1 MAIVG
6 VAVVIYLSYLFSRY
20 ISIGAAKFNAA
31 KYMNIVDRLAVG
43 QDRMLLIIELGEKYY
58 LTSVTSQNIQI
69 LKELDKEELKE
80 IKPVKNTLNQD
91 GNFKST
97 FQSLLASKNREKI

>member
-1 MAIVG
+1 M
-6 VAVVIYLSYLFSRY
+6 IYLSYLFSKY
-20 ISIGAAKFNAA
+20 ISLGASKFNAT

-43 QDRMLLIIELGEKYY
+43 QDRMILILELGEKYY

-69 LKELDKEELKE
+69 LKELDKEELIERKSE
-80 IKPVKNTLNQD
+80 RITLMQD

-97 FQSLLASKNREKI
+97 FQSLIASKKREKI